1 MTAIANS
8 GNLYQLSI
16 LDKITDSEG
25 NVLEENEPKL
35 TNKIELKQSTWDM
48 VHTGMYKVCNES
60 SYRSQMG
67 GLKVTL
73 AGKSGTAQVSEKL
86 PNHGLFIGYAPYE
99 NPEVAATLII
109 PKTFWTLPPD
119 MRRTGK
125 LVLGVTTPSS
135 SQMRF
140 ASASGSLRL
149 RKIP

>member
-1 MTAIANS
+1 MPIPAICIS
-8 GNLYQLSI
+8 YPFWI
-16 LDKITDSEG
+16 RITDSEG

-109 PKTFWTLPPD
+109 PNGHGFFKCTGSVCGSDVLLFWCA
-119 MRRTGK
+119 GK
-125 LVLGVTTPSS
+125 ECF
-135 SQMRF
+135 R
-140 ASASGSLRL
+140 
-149 RKIP
+149 

>member
-25 NVLEENEPKL
+25 NVLEENEPNL

-73 AGKSGTAQVSEKL
+73 AGKSGTAQVSENCLTMDFSLVMRLMRIRRL
-86 PNHGLFIGYAPYE
+86 PQ
-99 NPEVAATLII
+99 
-109 PKTFWTLPPD
+109 
-119 MRRTGK
+119 R
-125 LVLGVTTPSS
+125 
-135 SQMRF
+135 
-140 ASASGSLRL
+140 
-149 RKIP
+149 